1 MSGAPEEPFLLGH
14 FKIWEV
20 SFQAGGLTFPPYRP
34 PRPAFLLELRSRDC
48 RGSEK
53 KSENTGMERV
63 VCVCV
68 SGSLCVSVSVSVS
81 VSGSVCLCMRVL
93 GRQLVSPPR
102 TVPTQPRLE
111 GAVCNEASPITSDWS
126 FMDMCCVFTSHNVP
140 LVAFRFPWPP
150 DGLGLRVS
158 QPPAELL

>member
-1 MSGAPEEPFLLGH
+1 MTAGAQRKNL
-14 FKIWEV
+14 KIQEWK
-20 SFQAGGLTFPPYRP
+20 GW
-34 PRPAFLLELRSRDC
+34 
-48 RGSEK
+48 
-53 KSENTGMERV
+53 
-63 VCVCV
+63 CVCV
-68 SGSLCVSVSVSVS
+68 SQGLCVSLGLCLCLSL
-81 VSGSVCLCMRVL
+81 GLSVCLCVRVL